1 MSFVQ
6 SPRKQ
11 ETDEK
16 FGRVWF
22 AALARFHKIKN
33 PQPAEVGAPALPQG
47 TRPSFAWAG
56 FLEHCY
62 N

>member
-6 SPRKQ
+6 SPGKQ

-22 AALARFHKIKN
+22 AALA
-33 PQPAEVGAPALPQG
+33 
-47 TRPSFAWAG
+47 SF
-56 FLEHCY
+56 CSM